1 MQAYKLANY
10 ASVLINELLL
20 LIILHTFTAK
30 IYTYIWIPT
39 AASLGH
45 RVNFRCKTLVFNQFK
60 IHFIHH
66 TLP

>member
-30 IYTYIWIPT
+30 IYTYI
-39 AASLGH
+39 
-45 RVNFRCKTLVFNQFK
+45 
-60 IHFIHH
+60 
-66 TLP
+66 